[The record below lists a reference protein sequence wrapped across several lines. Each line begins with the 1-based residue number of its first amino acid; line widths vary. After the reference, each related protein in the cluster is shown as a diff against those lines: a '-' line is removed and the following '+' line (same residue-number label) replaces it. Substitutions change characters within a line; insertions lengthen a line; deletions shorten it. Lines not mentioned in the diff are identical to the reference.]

1 LACWGSRSGLHLGPL
16 LIGPEECIL
25 RRKSFPM
32 FSFWKFCDLSSVS
45 CPAPRGWMLDGWA
58 VKVTLLI
65 SDCNCSSF
73 VWIARFVSLGTA
85 SARD

>member
-1 LACWGSRSGLHLGPL
+1 M
-16 LIGPEECIL
+16 
-25 RRKSFPM
+25 SFPII
-32 FSFWKFCDLSSVS
+32 SFWKSCDLSSVA
-45 CPAPRGWMLDGWA
+45 CPPPRGWMLDGWI

-85 SARD
+85 HAGYWVRTTGKMMVACLQLV